1 MNLKESMYIV
11 ALPAILATQGCAPS
25 PDLKHPEVRA
35 QLEGT
40 YKGVLDGNKISYKVG
55 KESCVALVDF
65 GTGITLIVDVGCDN
79 TADLMNL
86 RDRKYLLESGKAK
99 DVDEILEYI
108 QRKLAKPEYKIK

>member
-1 MNLKESMYIV
+1 MNLKEI
-11 ALPAILATQGCAPS
+11 ATLTGLLMTSNGCMPN
-25 PDLKHPEVRA
+25 LKNPEVRA

-40 YKGVLDGNKISYKVG
+40 YKGVLDGNKVSYKVG

-65 GTGITLIVDVGCDN
+65 ETGITLIVDVGCDN

-108 QRKLAKPEYKIK
+108 QRKLVKPE